1 MAKEITF
8 DIDAREQL
16 KQGVDALANA
26 VKVTLGPKG
35 QIGRAHV

>member
-16 KQGVDALANA
+16 KQGVADVHESIDEL
-26 VKVTLGPKG
+26 LHYREHF
-35 QIGRAHV
+35 IRI